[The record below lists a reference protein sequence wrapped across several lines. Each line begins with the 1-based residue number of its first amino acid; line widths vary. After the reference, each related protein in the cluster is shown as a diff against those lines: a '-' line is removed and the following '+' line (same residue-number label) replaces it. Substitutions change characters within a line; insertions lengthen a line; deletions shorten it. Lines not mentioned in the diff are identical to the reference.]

1 MAKWLKR
8 TGARVLETS
17 AEGHPRKAG
26 LVQAACRGA
35 LGFGLASLVV
45 FGTVAFGE
53 RWIYQTLG
61 LYGAYAAWTLLF
73 ILPSGVALGSLVAGP
88 GRRRSFPLFFAAAF
102 FLYAV
107 GWMAGYFL
115 LRKSWGEQPA
125 ELVASLLGSALLT
138 LPLAIGLGAMR
149 QFGRLFGVLFATN
162 TAGYFLGGALLF
174 ALGRPVGMLLW
185 GVVYGV
191 LLGAGLGVAIQMAQ
205 ETTPER
211 SISE

>member
-1 MAKWLKR
+1 MV
-8 TGARVLETS
+8 TP
-17 AEGHPRKAG
+17 AERQRGGAG
-26 LVQAACRGA
+26 LVQAARRGA
-35 LGFGLASLVV
+35 LGFGLASLGV

-53 RWIYQTLG
+53 RSMYQVLG

-73 ILPSGVALGSLVAGP
+73 ILPSAAALRSLVVDPA
-88 GRRRSFPLFFAAAF
+88 RRRSFPLVFAAAF
-102 FLYAV
+102 FLYAS

-125 ELVASLLGSALLT
+125 ELVASLLGAALLA
-138 LPLAIGLGAMR
+138 LALAAGLRAMPR
-149 QFGRLFGVLFATN
+149 FGRLFGLLFTAN

-191 LLGAGLGVAIQMAQ
+191 LLGAGLGAAIHLAQ
-205 ETTPER
+205 EAAPER
-211 SISE
+211 

>member
-1 MAKWLKR
+1 MAAPAEQH
-8 TGARVLETS
+8 ARS
-17 AEGHPRKAG
+17 ADPGR
-26 LVQAACRGA
+26 AALRGA

-53 RWIYQTLG
+53 RWMYQTLG

-73 ILPSGVALGSLVAGP
+73 IIPSGAALRSLVVEP
-88 GRRRSFPLFFAAAF
+88 VRRRTFPLLFAAAF

-107 GWMAGYFL
+107 GWMAGYFI

-125 ELVASLLGSALLT
+125 ELVASLLGSALLA
-138 LPLAIGLGAMR
+138 LMLSAGLRAVR
-149 QFGRLFGVLFATN
+149 RFGLLFGILFAAN

-185 GVVYGV
+185 GAVYGV
-191 LLGAGLGVAIQMAQ
+191 LLGAGLGAAIHAAQAVA
-205 ETTPER
+205 PER
-211 SISE
+211 

>member
-1 MAKWLKR
+1 M
-8 TGARVLETS
+8 ETPV
-17 AEGHPRKAG
+17 GHYSGKAG
-26 LVQAACRGA
+26 HAATRGA

-53 RWIYQTLG
+53 RWMYQTLG

-73 ILPSGVALGSLVAGP
+73 ILPSGVALQSLVVDP
-88 GRRRSFPLFFAAAF
+88 VRKRSFPLVFAAAF

-107 GWMAGYFL
+107 GWMAGYFV

-125 ELVASLLGSALLT
+125 EVLASLLGSMLLALT
-138 LPLAIGLGAMR
+138 LAAGLRALPR
-149 QFGRLFGVLFATN
+149 FGRLFGILFATN

-191 LLGAGLGVAIQMAQ
+191 LLGAGLGAAIHRAQ
-205 ETTPER
+205 EP
-211 SISE
+211 